1 LQIEPSGFL
10 QMNPVDAARFTLD
23 TGNRVSLSN
32 SRGECTTTVK
42 VLDRVPEG
50 LAWLPDHFAQEA
62 LRLFDCAID
71 PETKVPSYRT
81 ASVSVRKTT

>member
-1 LQIEPSGFL
+1 MGPL
-10 QMNPVDAARFTLD
+10 DAAKFGIA
-23 TGNRVSLSN
+23 TGDRVNLSN

-50 LAWLPDHFAQEA
+50 LAWFPDHFAQEA
-62 LRLFDCAID
+62 LQLFDCTID